1 VNELRGDPH
10 RELQSGARWRGLPR
24 TIWVLGWVSLLMDV
38 SSELVHSLLP
48 IFMTTVLG
56 ASMLTVGVVE
66 GIAEATAA
74 ITKVFSGA
82 LSDWVGRRKALV
94 VTGYAFSALTKPF
107 FPLAQ
112 SMLAVLAA
120 RFLDRVGKG
129 VRDAPRDA
137 LIADVTH
144 PAQRGAA
151 YGLRQSLDSIGAFI
165 GPLIAMAALLLWADN
180 IRAVLWVAVVPAL
193 LAVALLVWG
202 VREPERPVAADSPRA
217 HLPLSRA
224 ALRALPGH
232 YWWVVALGAVFA
244 LARFSEAFLVLRAQ
258 QVGVPLRWVPGVMLL
273 MSVVYALLAYPAGV
287 LADRWPA
294 RRLLVLGL
302 LTLIAA
308 DALLA
313 LAQGPGLMCAGAA
326 VWGVYMGLTQ
336 GLLSKLVADVAPAA
350 LRGTAFGVFNLVNGV
365 SLLLASVLAGALWSA
380 CGAGAT
386 FAAGGV
392 FAGVAVLGLLLLRR

>member
-1 VNELRGDPH
+1 MSDPIDVAVAPRRSWH
-10 RELQSGARWRGLPR
+10 GLPR

-56 ASMLTVGVVE
+56 ASMVTVGVVE

-82 LSDWVGRRKALV
+82 LSDWVGRRKGLV
-94 VTGYAFSALTKPF
+94 VIGYAFSALTKPF
-107 FPLAQ
+107 FPLAN
-112 SMLAVLAA
+112 SMLWVLSA
-120 RFLDRVGKG
+120 RFLDRIGKG

-137 LIADVTH
+137 LIADVTR
-144 PAQRGAA
+144 PEQRGAA

-165 GPLIAMAALLLWADN
+165 GPLIAMVALALWAGN
-180 IRAVLWVAVVPAL
+180 IRAVLWLAVVPAL
-193 LAVALLVWG
+193 MAVALLVVG
-202 VREPERPVAADSPRA
+202 IREPERDAPSKSA

-224 ALRALPGH
+224 ALRALPTR

-258 QVGVPLRWVPGVMLL
+258 QLGVPIQWVPGVMLL
-273 MSVVYALLAYPAGV
+273 MSVVYAAVAYPAGV

-302 LTLIAA
+302 LVLVLA

-313 LAQGPGLMCAGAA
+313 AAHGPLLVCAGTV

-350 LRGTAFGVFNLVNGV
+350 LRGTAFGFFNLVNGLA
-365 SLLLASVLAGALWSA
+365 LLAASVLAGALWSA
-380 CGAGAT
+380 YGASATFIAGAA
-386 FAAGGV
+386 FASA
-392 FAGVAVLGLLLLRR
+392 AVLGLLVLRR

>member
-1 VNELRGDPH
+1 MSDPADPVASPRRGWH
-10 RELQSGARWRGLPR
+10 GLPR

-56 ASMLTVGVVE
+56 ASMVTVGVVE

-82 LSDWVGRRKALV
+82 LSDWVGRRKGLV
-94 VTGYAFSALTKPF
+94 VLGYAFSALTKPF

-112 SMLAVLAA
+112 SMAWVLGA

-137 LIADVTH
+137 LIADVTR
-144 PAQRGAA
+144 PEQRGAA

-165 GPLIAMAALLLWADN
+165 GPLVAMAALALWAGN
-180 IRAVLWVAVVPAL
+180 LRAVLWLAVAPAL
-193 LAVALLVWG
+193 MAVALLVAG
-202 VREPERPVAADSPRA
+202 IREPERDAASKGA
-217 HLPLSRA
+217 HLPLTRA
-224 ALRALPGH
+224 ALRALPAR

-258 QVGVPLRWVPGVMLL
+258 QLGVPIQWVPGVMLL
-273 MSVVYALLAYPAGV
+273 MSVVYAVIAYPAGV

-294 RRLLVLGL
+294 RRLLVIGL
-302 LTLIAA
+302 LMLMLA

-313 LAQGPGLMCAGAA
+313 TAQGPWLVCAGAA
-326 VWGVYMGLTQ
+326 VWGVYMGFTQ
-336 GLLSKLVADVAPAA
+336 GLLSKLVADAAPQA
-350 LRGTAFGVFNLVNGV
+350 LRGTAFGVFNLVTGLA
-365 SLLLASVLAGALWSA
+365 LLAASVLAGVLWSTHGA
-380 CGAGAT
+380 SATFTAGA
-386 FAAGGV
+386 A
-392 FAGVAVLGLLLLRR
+392 FAGVAILGLLALRR

>member
-1 VNELRGDPH
+1 MSAEHPAARAEEPH
-10 RELQSGARWRGLPR
+10 RRWRGLPR
-24 TIWVLGWVSLLMDV
+24 TVWVLGWVSLLMDV

-56 ASMLTVGVVE
+56 ASMVTVGVVE

-82 LSDWVGRRKALV
+82 LSDWVGRRKGLV
-94 VTGYAFSALTKPF
+94 VIGYAFSALTKPF

-112 SMLAVLAA
+112 SMLWVLGA

-137 LIADVTH
+137 LIADVTP
-144 PAQRGAA
+144 PARRGAA

-165 GPLIAMAALLLWADN
+165 GPLVAMAALALWAGN
-180 IRAVLWVAVVPAL
+180 LRAVLWLAVVPAL
-193 LAVALLVWG
+193 LAVGLLVAG
-202 VREPERPVAADSPRA
+202 IREPERDAAAPA
-217 HLPLSRA
+217 PHLPLSRA
-224 ALRALPGH
+224 ALRALPRR

-258 QVGVPLRWVPGVMLL
+258 QLGVPLQWVPGVMLL
-273 MSVVYALLAYPAGV
+273 MSVVYALVAYPAGV

-294 RRLLVLGL
+294 RRLLAWGVLML
-302 LTLIAA
+302 MLA

-313 LAQGPGLMCAGAA
+313 AARGPLLVCAGAA
-326 VWGVYMGLTQ
+326 VWGVYMGFTQ
-336 GLLSKLVADVAPAA
+336 GLLSKLVADAAPPA
-350 LRGTAFGVFNLVNGV
+350 LRGTAFGVFNLVTGV
-365 SLLLASVLAGALWSA
+365 SLLLASVLAGALWASI
-380 CGAGAT
+380 GAGAT
-386 FAAGGV
+386 FLTGAAL
-392 FAGVAVLGLLLLRR
+392 AGLTVLGLLLLR

>member
-1 VNELRGDPH
+1 MSVEPAESVAVAANPH
-10 RELQSGARWRGLPR
+10 WRGLPR

-48 IFMTTVLG
+48 IFMTSVLG

-82 LSDWVGRRKALV
+82 LSDWVGRRKVLV

-120 RFLDRVGKG
+120 RFLDRIGKG

-165 GPLIAMAALLLWADN
+165 GPLVAMAALLLWADN
-180 IRAVLWVAVVPAL
+180 VRAVLWVAVVPAL

-202 VREPERPVAADSPRA
+202 IREPERVADAAAHRA
-217 HLPLSRA
+217 RLPLSRA
-224 ALRALPGH
+224 ALSALPAR
-232 YWWVVALGAVFA
+232 YWWVVVLGAVFA

-273 MSVVYALLAYPAGV
+273 MSVVYAVVAYPAGV

-302 LTLIAA
+302 LALIGA
-308 DALLA
+308 DGLLA
-313 LAQGPGLMCAGAA
+313 LARGPWWMCAGAA

-336 GLLSKLVADVAPAA
+336 GVLSKLVADVAPAA

-386 FAAGGV
+386 FAAGGA
-392 FAGVAVLGLLLLRR
+392 FAGVTLVGLLLRR

>member
-1 VNELRGDPH
+1 MSDPSDQAASSRRSWH
-10 RELQSGARWRGLPR
+10 GLPR

-56 ASMLTVGVVE
+56 ASMVTVGVVE

-82 LSDWVGRRKALV
+82 LSDWVGRRKGLV
-94 VTGYAFSALTKPF
+94 VIGYAFSALTKPF

-112 SMLAVLAA
+112 SMTWVLGA

-137 LIADVTH
+137 LIADVTR
-144 PAQRGAA
+144 PEQRGAA

-165 GPLIAMAALLLWADN
+165 GPLIAMAALALWAGN
-180 IRAVLWVAVVPAL
+180 IRAVLWLAVVPAL
-193 LAVALLVWG
+193 MAVALLVAG
-202 VREPERPVAADSPRA
+202 IREPERDASGKAV

-224 ALRALPGH
+224 ALRALPAR
-232 YWWVVALGAVFA
+232 YWWVVTLGAVFA

-258 QVGVPLRWVPGVMLL
+258 QLGVPIQWVPGVMLL
-273 MSVVYALLAYPAGV
+273 MSVVYAAVAYPAGV

-302 LTLIAA
+302 LMLMLA

-313 LAQGPGLMCAGAA
+313 VAQGPLLVCAGTV

-336 GLLSKLVADVAPAA
+336 GLLSKLVADAAPAA
-350 LRGTAFGVFNLVNGV
+350 LRGTAFGVFNLVTGV
-365 SLLLASVLAGALWSA
+365 SLLLASVLAGALWSSF
-380 CGAGAT
+380 GASAT
-386 FAAGGV
+386 FLTGAAL
-392 FAGVAVLGLLLLRR
+392 AGLVVLGLSTRRG

>member
-1 VNELRGDPH
+1 MSAELPASSADESHPG
-10 RELQSGARWRGLPR
+10 WRGMPR
-24 TIWVLGWVSLLMDV
+24 TVWVLGWVSLLMDV

-48 IFMTTVLG
+48 IFMTSVLG
-56 ASMLTVGVVE
+56 ASMVTVGIVE

-82 LSDWVGRRKALV
+82 LSDWVGRRKVLV

-112 SMLAVLAA
+112 SMLAVLTA

-165 GPLIAMAALLLWADN
+165 GPLLAIAGLLLWADN
-180 IRAVLWVAVVPAL
+180 LRAVLWLAVWPAL
-193 LAVALLVWG
+193 LAVALLTWG
-202 VREPERPVAADSPRA
+202 IREPERAVDAAPHRA

-224 ALRALPGH
+224 ALRALPAR

-273 MSVVYALLAYPAGV
+273 MSVVYALVAYPAGV

-302 LTLIAA
+302 VMLIAA

-313 LAQGPGLMCAGAA
+313 VASGPAWMGAGAV

-336 GLLSKLVADVAPAA
+336 GLLSKLVADAAPAA
-350 LRGTAFGVFNLVNGV
+350 LRGTAFGFFNLVNGL
-365 SLLLASVLAGALWSA
+365 SLLLASVVAGALWTVY
-380 CGAGAT
+380 GAAAT
-386 FAAGGV
+386 FVAGGL
-392 FAGVAVLGLLLLRR
+392 FAGIAVLGLLLLRR